1 MQLLNPTDQVEIA
14 AALAK
19 ALDAYIVDALAHGQ
33 IPFAQAPVFNLE
45 HLPIYPVQA
54 LPGLPY
60 PPDHFV
66 QAVELVG
73 VPFHEVP

>member
-1 MQLLNPTDQVEIA
+1 MQILNPTDQVEIA

-19 ALDAYIVDALAHGQ
+19 ALDAYIADALAHGQ
-33 IPFAQAPVFNLE
+33 VPFAQTPVFHLDN
-45 HLPIYPVQA
+45 LPIYTVPA
-54 LPGLPY
+54 LTGLAT

-73 VPFHEVP
+73 VPFQEVP

>member
-1 MQLLNPTDQVEIA
+1 MQLLNPTDQAEITD
-14 AALAK
+14 ALAK
-19 ALDAYIVDALAHGQ
+19 ALDAYIADALAHGQ
-33 IPFAQAPVFNLE
+33 IPFVQAPVFNLE
-45 HLPIYPVQA
+45 HPPVQA

-60 PPDHFV
+60 PPAHFV